1 MNVTTE
7 INNKRNSMGGSG
19 SSRQAYLAANKS
31 LNLSSAGNNINNASP
46 KLVTAIPVILKSSDS
61 VGLFGPENKFIKLD
75 LNILSSSSS
84 LDSEENEEN
93 DYFPATQNGDIPL
106 GNDYFTSK
114 MDFLKDL
121 TSVNLYNP
129 ATATGALSDYE
140 RPVISIELEN
150 IGTGNRFVDNWLDIR
165 LYSPNREP
173 IDGNKLYTDITSD
186 VYIGLHARNTKRLP
200 YNIEIKVGIEYL
212 EYSFMTKEQRE
223 LFV

>member
-46 KLVTAIPVILKSSDS
+46 KLVTA
-61 VGLFGPENKFIKLD
+61 
-75 LNILSSSSS
+75 
-84 LDSEENEEN
+84 
-93 DYFPATQNGDIPL
+93 
-106 GNDYFTSK
+106 NDYFTSK

-200 YNIEIKVGIEYL
+200 YNIEIRVGIEYL